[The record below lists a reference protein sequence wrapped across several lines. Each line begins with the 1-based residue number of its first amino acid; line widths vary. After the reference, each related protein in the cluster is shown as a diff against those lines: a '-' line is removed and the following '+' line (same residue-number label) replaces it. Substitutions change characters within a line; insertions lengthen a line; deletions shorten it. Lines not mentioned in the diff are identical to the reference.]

1 MLTPILFLLY
11 GSHFNTICAFDP
23 TYDSLCNFK
32 ITLFL
37 FPQLSSARSL
47 LAQTLKAKEYM
58 LLSLWWALNGSNKTD
73 RKLVKAIVVLL
84 RNTTWRCGRLERL
97 IVKHLHSKNVMLGK
111 PEMSVND
118 MVQILKLT
126 GKKKNEFL
134 DAMKRLERR
143 NIVRILKL

>member
-1 MLTPILFLLY
+1 MLLLV
-11 GSHFNTICAFDP
+11 
-23 TYDSLCNFK
+23 
-32 ITLFL
+32 
-37 FPQLSSARSL
+37 
-47 LAQTLKAKEYM
+47 AQTLKAKEYM
-58 LLSLWWALNGSNKTD
+58 LLLSWRALNGSNKTD

-118 MVQILKLT
+118 MVRVLKLT

-143 NIVRILKL
+143 NIVRILNL